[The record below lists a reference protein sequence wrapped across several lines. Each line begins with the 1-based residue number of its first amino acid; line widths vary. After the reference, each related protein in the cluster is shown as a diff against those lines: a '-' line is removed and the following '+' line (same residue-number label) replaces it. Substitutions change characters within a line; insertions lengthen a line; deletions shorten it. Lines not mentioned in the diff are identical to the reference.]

1 MGGYSI
7 IQRLPIYLTF
17 KWSHSTDEVFPLF
30 RFSFIFHST
39 GKNLRLQAEPLERP
53 SLSCYDGI
61 WEGDSWNI
69 AKVLTRYTTSNYHFV
84 WVTKYRYHVLAGEV
98 KLRVREIIRQICQQH
113 DFLIEQGHVSKDHV
127 HILVSAPTH
136 MSASQIM
143 QKIKGRSSRVL
154 QQEFPHL
161 KKRYWGQHIWA
172 RGYFCTTVG
181 QVTDQMIRDYIEGHV
196 GKSPDDSFTVDED

>member
-1 MGGYSI
+1 MEYRKGSHTVYN
-7 IQRLPIYLTF
+7 IQ
-17 KWSHSTDEVFPLF
+17 
-30 RFSFIFHST
+30 
-39 GKNLRLQAEPLERP
+39 
-53 SLSCYDGI
+53 
-61 WEGDSWNI
+61 
-69 AKVLTRYTTSNYHFV
+69 YHFV

-98 KLRVREIIRQICQQH
+98 KLRVRELIRQICQQH
-113 DFLIEQGHVSKDHV
+113 DFLIEQGHVSKEHV
-127 HILVSAPTH
+127 HILVSASTH

>member
-1 MGGYSI
+1 MEYRKGSHTVYN
-7 IQRLPIYLTF
+7 IQ
-17 KWSHSTDEVFPLF
+17 
-30 RFSFIFHST
+30 
-39 GKNLRLQAEPLERP
+39 
-53 SLSCYDGI
+53 
-61 WEGDSWNI
+61 
-69 AKVLTRYTTSNYHFV
+69 YHFV
-84 WVTKYRYHVLAGEV
+84 WVTKYRYHVLEEEV
-98 KLRVREIIRQICQQH
+98 RLRVREIIRQICQQH
-113 DFLIEQGHVSKDHV
+113 DLLIEQGHVSKDHV

>member
-1 MGGYSI
+1 MEYRKGSQTVYN
-7 IQRLPIYLTF
+7 IQ
-17 KWSHSTDEVFPLF
+17 
-30 RFSFIFHST
+30 
-39 GKNLRLQAEPLERP
+39 
-53 SLSCYDGI
+53 
-61 WEGDSWNI
+61 
-69 AKVLTRYTTSNYHFV
+69 YHFV
-84 WVTKYRYHVLAGEV
+84 WVTKYRYHVLEGEV
-98 KLRVREIIRQICQQH
+98 RLRVREIIRQICQQH
-113 DFLIEQGHVSKDHV
+113 DLLIEQGHVSKDHV

-143 QKIKGRSSRVL
+143 QKIKGRSSRML

>member
-1 MGGYSI
+1 MEYRKGSHTVYN
-7 IQRLPIYLTF
+7 IQ
-17 KWSHSTDEVFPLF
+17 
-30 RFSFIFHST
+30 
-39 GKNLRLQAEPLERP
+39 
-53 SLSCYDGI
+53 
-61 WEGDSWNI
+61 
-69 AKVLTRYTTSNYHFV
+69 YHFV
-84 WVTKYRYHVLAGEV
+84 WVTKYRYHVLEGEV
-98 KLRVREIIRQICQQH
+98 RLRVREIIRQICQQH
-113 DFLIEQGHVSKDHV
+113 DLLIEQGHVSKDHV

>member
-1 MGGYSI
+1 MEYRKGSHTVYN
-7 IQRLPIYLTF
+7 IQ
-17 KWSHSTDEVFPLF
+17 
-30 RFSFIFHST
+30 
-39 GKNLRLQAEPLERP
+39 
-53 SLSCYDGI
+53 
-61 WEGDSWNI
+61 
-69 AKVLTRYTTSNYHFV
+69 YHFV
-84 WVTKYRYHVLAGEV
+84 WVTKYRYHVLEGEV
-98 KLRVREIIRQICQQH
+98 RLRVREIIRQICQQH
-113 DFLIEQGHVSKDHV
+113 DLLIEQGHISKDHV
-127 HILVSAPTH
+127 HSLVSAQTH

>member
-1 MGGYSI
+1 MEYRKGSHTVYN
-7 IQRLPIYLTF
+7 IQ
-17 KWSHSTDEVFPLF
+17 
-30 RFSFIFHST
+30 
-39 GKNLRLQAEPLERP
+39 
-53 SLSCYDGI
+53 
-61 WEGDSWNI
+61 
-69 AKVLTRYTTSNYHFV
+69 YHFV
-84 WVTKYRYHVLAGEV
+84 WVTKYRYHVLEGEV

-113 DFLIEQGHVSKDHV
+113 DLLIEQGHISKDHV

-136 MSASQIM
+136 LSASQIM

>member
-1 MGGYSI
+1 MEYRKGSHTAYN
-7 IQRLPIYLTF
+7 IQ
-17 KWSHSTDEVFPLF
+17 
-30 RFSFIFHST
+30 
-39 GKNLRLQAEPLERP
+39 
-53 SLSCYDGI
+53 
-61 WEGDSWNI
+61 
-69 AKVLTRYTTSNYHFV
+69 YHFV
-84 WVTKYRYHVLAGEV
+84 WVTKYRCHVLEGEV

-113 DFLIEQGHVSKDHV
+113 DLLIEQGHISKDHV

-143 QKIKGRSSRVL
+143 QKIKGRSSRML

>member
-1 MGGYSI
+1 MEYRKGSHTAYN
-7 IQRLPIYLTF
+7 IQ
-17 KWSHSTDEVFPLF
+17 
-30 RFSFIFHST
+30 
-39 GKNLRLQAEPLERP
+39 
-53 SLSCYDGI
+53 
-61 WEGDSWNI
+61 
-69 AKVLTRYTTSNYHFV
+69 YHFV

-98 KLRVREIIRQICQQH
+98 KLRVRELIRQICQQH
-113 DFLIEQGHVSKDHV
+113 DLLIEQGHVSKDHV
-127 HILVSAPTH
+127 HILVVAPTH
-136 MSASQIM
+136 LSASQIM
-143 QKIKGRSSRVL
+143 QKIKGRSSRML

>member
-1 MGGYSI
+1 MEYRKGSHTVYN
-7 IQRLPIYLTF
+7 IQ
-17 KWSHSTDEVFPLF
+17 
-30 RFSFIFHST
+30 
-39 GKNLRLQAEPLERP
+39 
-53 SLSCYDGI
+53 
-61 WEGDSWNI
+61 
-69 AKVLTRYTTSNYHFV
+69 YHFV
-84 WVTKYRYHVLAGEV
+84 WVTKYRYHVLEGEV
-98 KLRVREIIRQICQQH
+98 RLRVREIIRQICQQH
-113 DFLIEQGHVSKDHV
+113 DLLIEQRHVSKDHV

>member
-1 MGGYSI
+1 MEYRKGSHTVYN
-7 IQRLPIYLTF
+7 IQ
-17 KWSHSTDEVFPLF
+17 
-30 RFSFIFHST
+30 
-39 GKNLRLQAEPLERP
+39 
-53 SLSCYDGI
+53 
-61 WEGDSWNI
+61 
-69 AKVLTRYTTSNYHFV
+69 YHFV
-84 WVTKYRYHVLAGEV
+84 WVTKYRYHVLEGEV
-98 KLRVREIIRQICQQH
+98 KLRVRELIRQICQQH
-113 DFLIEQGHVSKDHV
+113 DLLIEQGHVSKDHV

-143 QKIKGRSSRVL
+143 QKIKGRSSRML

>member
-1 MGGYSI
+1 MF
-7 IQRLPIYLTF
+7 RKL
-17 KWSHSTDEVFPLF
+17 VAVALF
-30 RFSFIFHST
+30 VSFIAMATSGLMMFFIFHST
-39 GKNLRLQAEPLERP
+39 GKNLRLQAEPLQP
-53 SLSCYDGI
+53 PPQSCYD
-61 WEGDSWNI
+61 S
-69 AKVLTRYTTSNYHFV
+69 T
-84 WVTKYRYHVLAGEV
+84 
-98 KLRVREIIRQICQQH
+98 
-113 DFLIEQGHVSKDHV
+113 V

>member
-1 MGGYSI
+1 MEKRKGSHTVYN
-7 IQRLPIYLTF
+7 IQ
-17 KWSHSTDEVFPLF
+17 
-30 RFSFIFHST
+30 
-39 GKNLRLQAEPLERP
+39 
-53 SLSCYDGI
+53 
-61 WEGDSWNI
+61 
-69 AKVLTRYTTSNYHFV
+69 YHFV
-84 WVTKYRYHVLAGEV
+84 WVTKYRHHVLAGEV

-113 DFLIEQGHVSKDHV
+113 DLLIEQGHISKDHV
-127 HILVSAPTH
+127 HSLVSAPTH

-143 QKIKGRSSRVL
+143 QKIKGRSSRML

-172 RGYFCTTVG
+172 CGYFCTTVG

>member
-1 MGGYSI
+1 MEYRKGSHTVYN
-7 IQRLPIYLTF
+7 IQ
-17 KWSHSTDEVFPLF
+17 
-30 RFSFIFHST
+30 
-39 GKNLRLQAEPLERP
+39 
-53 SLSCYDGI
+53 
-61 WEGDSWNI
+61 
-69 AKVLTRYTTSNYHFV
+69 YHFV
-84 WVTKYRYHVLAGEV
+84 WVTKYRYHVLEGEV
-98 KLRVREIIRQICQQH
+98 KLRVREIIRQTCQQH
-113 DFLIEQGHVSKDHV
+113 DLLIEQGHVSKDHV